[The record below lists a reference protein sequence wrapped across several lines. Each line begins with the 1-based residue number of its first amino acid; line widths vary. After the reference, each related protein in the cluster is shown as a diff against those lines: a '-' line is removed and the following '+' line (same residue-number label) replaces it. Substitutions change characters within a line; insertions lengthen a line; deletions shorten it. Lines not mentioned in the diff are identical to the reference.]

1 MSVGLGNPG
10 NFLPHK
16 IMLIKLNFKLAIIK
30 LIKGAIR
37 SLQARL
43 KCLVV
48 KYSKKYIGAKLDSF
62 RKKCFL
68 FEQINCPMVNMPT
81 KQIKD

>member
-1 MSVGLGNPG
+1 VGFFISVGLGNPG

-16 IMLIKLNFKLAIIK
+16 IMLIKLIFKLAIIK

-48 KYSKKYIGAKLDSF
+48 KYSKKYIDAKLGSF

-68 FEQINCPMVNMPT
+68 VE
-81 KQIKD
+81 